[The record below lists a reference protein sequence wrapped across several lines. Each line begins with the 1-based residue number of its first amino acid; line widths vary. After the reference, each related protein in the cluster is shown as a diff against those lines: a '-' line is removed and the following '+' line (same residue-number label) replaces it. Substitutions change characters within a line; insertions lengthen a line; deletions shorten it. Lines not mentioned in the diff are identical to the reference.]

1 MTQFHRIAALLALIV
16 VLGGCTSKPVYN
28 AKEEFS
34 PNLGFTQQQ
43 MSRAIVTA
51 LNDRQWVVQS
61 VRPGMIK
68 AAITV
73 RGRHHAEVDIPF
85 TPTSFEID
93 YRSSYGLDAKDG
105 KIHGNYNRWVNNL
118 RSNILKQL
126 SIDPTIEQVNDL
138 GIVKQGAEDATYL
151 SFSEG
156 VKRATAAGLL
166 DGSVKFYLAGQTLP
180 AQVHKLDTVSSSR
193 KTNGSNKSDEEACY
207 WALQSTLITLQNAAK
222 KANANAVINIASVDS
237 RALYKDTEKFQCR
250 AGLLIASVA
259 LRGDLAQIKE

>member
-1 MTQFHRIAALLALIV
+1 MTQFHRIAALLALAF

-85 TPTSFEID
+85 SPTSFEID

-105 KIHGNYNRWVNNL
+105 KIHGNYNRWVNRL
-118 RSNILKQL
+118 RDNVLKEL
-126 SIDPTIEQVNDL
+126 SINPDIEFVNDL
-138 GIVKQGAEDATYL
+138 GIVKQGADEPTYL
-151 SFSEG
+151 SFREG
-156 VKRATAAGLL
+156 VKRATDAGLL
-166 DGSVKFYLAGQTLP
+166 DGSVKFYLAGETLP
-180 AQVHKLDTVSSSR
+180 KQVRKLDTVSSSR
-193 KTNGSNKSDEEACY
+193 KTNGSNKSDADACF
-207 WALQSTLITLQNAAK
+207 WALQSALATLQNAAK
-222 KANANAVINIASVDS
+222 KADANAVINIASVDQ
-237 RALYKDTEKFQCR
+237 RDLYKDTEKFQCR
-250 AGLLIASVA
+250 AGLVVSSVA
-259 LRGDLAQIKE
+259 LRGDLAHVD